1 MTKPM
6 AVAGSYMPMETSM
19 KATGSMT
26 RHREKDCTSTSM
38 DLSMSVLGLRTSSTV
53 KVLRDGPIMHLMK
66 ESIHMAKS
74 MVWACSGG
82 QMGPPTMESSGTTI
96 SKAEEFTSG
105 QMAES
110 TQATGS
116 TTRCTARAS
125 LLGLMADATKATMCQ
140 IRRRAM
146 ESSNGKKFI

>member
-1 MTKPM
+1 
-6 AVAGSYMPMETSM
+6 
-19 KATGSMT
+19 
-26 RHREKDCTSTSM
+26 
-38 DLSMSVLGLRTSSTV
+38 
-53 KVLRDGPIMHLMK
+53 MHLMK

-116 TTRCTARAS
+116 TIRGTARES
-125 LLGLMADATKATMCQ
+125 LLIRTADAMRENMYQ
-140 IRRRAM
+140 ITRRAM
-146 ESSNGKKFI
+146 ESSNGKKYN